1 VIFGAYRVTTA
12 FIVAVKP
19 VLRLASVSARAS
31 AWLAASVRRQLEH
44 PVSTP
49 IPLLGFVQKDGVACA
64 SPRAAPFLLK
74 AAHGLPLTQKWPWI
88 RFEGFRPPLRDASS
102 NSPEATAES
111 CVPWPD
117 AARRS
122 V

>member
-1 VIFGAYRVTTA
+1 MIFGAHRVTTA

-44 PVSTP
+44 PVPTP
-49 IPLLGFVQKDGVACA
+49 SPCSGLFRRTGVACA

-74 AAHGLPLTQKWPWI
+74 AAHGFPLTQKWPWI

-102 NSPEATAES
+102 NSPEATAEL